1 LFGNVDDDTTT
12 TDFSMKS
19 IGSLSSSQ
27 LNLETL
33 VDMDVVIYSLL
44 PSNNDN
50 NDNNDNNNNN
60 NHNNNNADTKNNI
73 SCQPTMLRFAAMQED
88 GVLSPLS
95 AWTTEP
101 AFGTSVE
108 LLVDE
113 ADRFA
118 LTRSMDKL
126 RLHHL
131 LSEEELSYGSR
142 QCHRGMGNPHG
153 EESELLYYVEQDV
166 INRFQVT
173 VDVKPYLEILW

>member
-1 LFGNVDDDTTT
+1 
-12 TDFSMKS
+12 
-19 IGSLSSSQ
+19 
-27 LNLETL
+27 
-33 VDMDVVIYSLL
+33 MDVVIYSLL
-44 PSNNDN
+44 PSADDGNDN
-50 NDNNDNNNNN
+50 KNKNI
-60 NHNNNNADTKNNI
+60 NADTNNNSPQLTI
-73 SCQPTMLRFAAMQED
+73 LRFAAIQED

-113 ADRFA
+113 ADRFV
-118 LTRSMDKL
+118 LSRCMDKV

-142 QCHRGMGNPHG
+142 QCHRGVGNPHG

-166 INRFQVT
+166 INRFQVA
-173 VDVKPYLEILW
+173 VDVKPHLEILW